1 MGAQRRDYV
10 MAIVQFARFKSDK
23 PAEMIK
29 TAEQA
34 KAIFEKHGAEF
45 LRLSRPT
52 AMLRPV
58 NWANVVVCAHSFA
71 NASSFATASCTF
83 PYVSQLE

>member
-1 MGAQRRDYV
+1 MP
-10 MAIVQFARFKSDK
+10 IVQFTRFKTDK
-23 PAEMIK
+23 TEEMVKIVR
-29 TAEQA
+29 QA
-34 KAIFEKHGAEF
+34 KKIFEKHGAEF